1 MPGRERERKTST
13 AARILRSI
21 WKHPNSSRIAI
32 AERLGLDKSTITNQ
46 VNALLDLGI
55 IEEIEEGES
64 SAKGG
69 RKPIS
74 LGIRKTYGRIL
85 GIEIQSRAWRA
96 VELDL
101 AGNILSERRGIAEV
115 SPDNFAD
122 LAACISAESAAATGT
137 IEGTGGRLGPLLGI
151 GIGTGGLIDQKHSR
165 IRYSVPLDIYEPVE
179 LGPDF
184 ATKIPF
190 PCFIEN
196 DANCCAWGELA
207 FDRENEARNF
217 LFALVEYRRDPDAL
231 REYGG
236 IGIGFGIVLGGKV
249 FPGSHGNAG
258 EFRSA
263 FCDGRGEVQFSIG
276 KERLALLSQDQT
288 ALEQVSDELARN
300 MALLVNT
307 MDFERVYI
315 GGDIEELG
323 VDFPAILHRRLE
335 ENWMYPFPK
344 DTSIRY
350 SSMGGKAVAYGAAGL
365 ILDKLVSESLLP
377 GI

>member
-1 MPGRERERKTST
+1 MSVRERERKPST
-13 AARILRSI
+13 AARVLRSI
-21 WKHPNSSRIAI
+21 WKHPKSSRVAI

-46 VNALLDLGI
+46 VNVLIDLGI
-55 IEEIEEGES
+55 LEEIEEGES

-74 LGIRKTYGRIL
+74 LDIRKSFGRIL

-101 AGNILSERRGIAEV
+101 AGNILSERRGDAEV
-115 SPDNFAD
+115 CPGNFAD
-122 LAACISAESAAATGT
+122 LAAWISAESATATG
-137 IEGTGGRLGPLLGI
+137 ITGATRNQLGPLLGV
-151 GIGTGGLIDQKHSR
+151 GIGTGGLIDQKRSR

-179 LGPDF
+179 LGPAF
-184 ATKIPF
+184 AAKIPF
-190 PCFIEN
+190 PCFIDN

-207 FDRENEARNF
+207 FDRENEAHNF
-217 LFALVEYRRDPDAL
+217 LFALVEYRRDLDAL

-236 IGIGFGIVLGGKV
+236 IGVGFGIVLGGKV
-249 FPGSHGNAG
+249 FTGSHGNAG

-263 FCDGRGEVQFSIG
+263 FCDGRGEVQFAVG
-276 KERLALLSQDQT
+276 KERLALLPKDQA

-315 GGDIEELG
+315 GGDIEDLG

-344 DTSIRY
+344 DISIRY
-350 SSMGGKAVAYGAAGL
+350 SSMGGKAVAHGAAGM